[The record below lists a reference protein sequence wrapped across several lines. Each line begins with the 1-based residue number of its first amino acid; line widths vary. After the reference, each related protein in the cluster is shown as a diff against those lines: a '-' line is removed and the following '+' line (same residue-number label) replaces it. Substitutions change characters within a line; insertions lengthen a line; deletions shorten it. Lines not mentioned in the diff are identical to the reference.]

1 MKYRE
6 PTAEFLGTFLLVT
19 SVVGSG
25 IMAEDLSQ
33 GNTATALLA
42 NAIATGATLYVI
54 ITIFGPISGAHFNPV
69 VTLAMFLR
77 RQISSRK
84 SIAYVV
90 FQILGGICGT
100 AVAHMMFELPV
111 LQFSTTARTGL
122 SQYFSEVIAT
132 FGLLLTILFGVKHK
146 IEAVPTLVALYIT
159 AAYWFTASTSFANP
173 SVTIARTFS
182 DTFSGINYNDTGIF
196 IVAQILGAVFAL
208 ILYGLFDKDA

>member
-1 MKYRE
+1 
-6 PTAEFLGTFLLVT
+6 
-19 SVVGSG
+19 
-25 IMAEDLSQ
+25 MAEDLSQ

-100 AVAHMMFELPV
+100 VAAHMMFELPV

-208 ILYGLFDKDA
+208 ILYDLLDKDA

>member
-69 VTLAMFLR
+69 VTLVMFFR

-100 AVAHMMFELPV
+100 VAAHLMFELPV

-122 SQYFSEVIAT
+122 SQFFSEVIAT

-208 ILYGLFDKDA
+208 ILYGLLDKDA

>member
-1 MKYRE
+1 
-6 PTAEFLGTFLLVT
+6 
-19 SVVGSG
+19 
-25 IMAEDLSQ
+25 MAEDLSQ

-69 VTLAMFLR
+69 VTLVMFFR
-77 RQISSRK
+77 RQISSSK
-84 SIAYVV
+84 SIAYVI

-100 AVAHMMFELPV
+100 VAAHLMFELPV

-182 DTFSGINYNDTGIF
+182 DTFSGINYNDTGLF

-208 ILYGLFDKDA
+208 ILYDLLDKDA

>member
-19 SVVGSG
+19 TVVGSG

-69 VTLAMFLR
+69 VTLVMFFR
-77 RQISSRK
+77 RQISSSK
-84 SIAYVV
+84 SIAYVI

-100 AVAHMMFELPV
+100 VAAHLMFELPV

-208 ILYGLFDKDA
+208 ILYGLLDKDA

>member
-6 PTAEFLGTFLLVT
+6 PIAEFLGTFLLVT

-69 VTLAMFLR
+69 VTLVMFFR
-77 RQISSRK
+77 RQISSSK
-84 SIAYVV
+84 SIAYVI

-100 AVAHMMFELPV
+100 VAAHLMFELPV

-122 SQYFSEVIAT
+122 SQFFSEVIAT

-208 ILYGLFDKDA
+208 ILYDLLDKDA

>member
-1 MKYRE
+1 
-6 PTAEFLGTFLLVT
+6 
-19 SVVGSG
+19 
-25 IMAEDLSQ
+25 MAEDLSQ

-69 VTLAMFLR
+69 VTLVMFFR
-77 RQISSRK
+77 RQISSSK
-84 SIAYVV
+84 SIAYVI

-100 AVAHMMFELPV
+100 VAAHLMFELPV

-208 ILYGLFDKDA
+208 ILYDLLDKDA

>member
-19 SVVGSG
+19 TVVGSG

-69 VTLAMFLR
+69 VTLVMFFR
-77 RQISSRK
+77 RQISSSK

-100 AVAHMMFELPV
+100 VAAHLMFELPV

-122 SQYFSEVIAT
+122 SQFFSEVIAT

-196 IVAQILGAVFAL
+196 IVAQILGAVLAL

>member
-6 PTAEFLGTFLLVT
+6 ATAEFLGTFLLVT
-19 SVVGSG
+19 TVVGSG

-69 VTLAMFLR
+69 VTLVMFFR
-77 RQISSRK
+77 RQISSSK
-84 SIAYVV
+84 SIAYVM

-100 AVAHMMFELPV
+100 VAAHLMFELPV

-182 DTFSGINYNDTGIF
+182 DTFSGINYNDTGLF

-208 ILYGLFDKDA
+208 ILYDLLDEHA

>member
-69 VTLAMFLR
+69 VTLVMFFR

-100 AVAHMMFELPV
+100 VAAHLMFELPV

-208 ILYGLFDKDA
+208 ILYGLLDKDA

>member
-19 SVVGSG
+19 TVVGSG

-69 VTLAMFLR
+69 VTLVMFFR
-77 RQISSRK
+77 RQISSSK
-84 SIAYVV
+84 SIAYVI

-100 AVAHMMFELPV
+100 VAAHLMFELPV
-111 LQFSTTARTGL
+111 LQFSTTARTVL

-208 ILYGLFDKDA
+208 ILYGLLDKDA

>member
-19 SVVGSG
+19 TVVGSG

-69 VTLAMFLR
+69 VTLVMFFR
-77 RQISSRK
+77 RQISSSK
-84 SIAYVV
+84 SIAYVI

-100 AVAHMMFELPV
+100 VAAHLMFELPV

-182 DTFSGINYNDTGIF
+182 DTFSGINYNDTGLF

-208 ILYGLFDKDA
+208 ILYGLLDKDA

>member
-100 AVAHMMFELPV
+100 VAAHLMFELPV

-132 FGLLLTILFGVKHK
+132 FGLLFTILFGVKHK

-208 ILYGLFDKDA
+208 ILYDLLDKDA